1 MTKTSDSQAPALWTR
16 NFILVSAI
24 NFQLVLVFYLLV
36 IVIVGYAVAELG
48 ASTAQAGLVSGL
60 FIIGTL
66 IGRFL
71 VGKFLE
77 RFGHRITLITGL
89 LGFLIFSG
97 LYFIKFDIGLLLIVR
112 FMHGFMMGVAS
123 TVLGTIIAQ
132 IIPATR
138 RGEGIGYY
146 SLSSTVGTAIGPFL
160 AIWMMLHLGYNLIFA
175 VSSVIAFSCVIFGF
189 FIQIPKIQVSS
200 NSLTTQVEV
209 QKPSFISQFIEPKAL
224 PIAIIMLLASICYSG
239 VLSFINFYAKEI
251 NLVQTASVFFLMYA
265 IAIMIS
271 RPFTGPLLDR
281 KGENVIMYPAFI
293 IMALGLFLL
302 SQAHTGWMLLLSA
315 GLLGLG
321 YGNVQSVCQ
330 TVAVKSA
337 SIERMGFATSTFFIF
352 LDAGLGFGPYF
363 IGIALDYI
371 GYAQLYFYS
380 AIGACLCI
388 VIYYLLHGRQSSLK
402 VKTARATQ
410 H

>member
-1 MTKTSDSQAPALWTR
+1 MNDTSAPLWTR
-16 NFILVSAI
+16 NFVLVSAI
-24 NFQLVLVFYLLV
+24 NFQLVLIFYLLV
-36 IVIVGYAVAELG
+36 IVIVGYSVAELG
-48 ASTAQAGLVSGL
+48 ATTAQAGLVSGL

-71 VGKFLE
+71 VGKFLSK
-77 RFGHRITLITGL
+77 FGHRVTLITGL
-89 LGFLIFSG
+89 LGFLLFSG
-97 LYFIKFDIGLLLIVR
+97 LYFLKFDIGMLLIVR
-112 FMHGFMMGVAS
+112 FMHGFMMGIAS

-132 IIPATR
+132 IIPAAR

-160 AIWMMLHLGYNLIFA
+160 AIWMMLHLGYNVIFT
-175 VSSVIAFSCVIFGF
+175 VSSVIALSCVIFGLN
-189 FIQIPKIQVSS
+189 IKVPNIQVSS
-200 NSLTTQVEV
+200 KNIDTQVDLK
-209 QKPSFISQFIEPKAL
+209 KPSWISQFIEMKAL
-224 PIAIIMLLASICYSG
+224 PISIIMLLASICYSG
-239 VLSFINFYAKEI
+239 VLSFISFYAKEI
-251 NLVQTASVFFLMYA
+251 NLVETASVFFLMYA
-265 IAIMIS
+265 LAIMIS

-281 KGENVIMYPAFI
+281 KGENIIMYPAFV
-293 IMALGLFLL
+293 IMALGLLLL
-302 SQAHTGWMLLLSA
+302 SQAHSSWMLLVSA

-371 GYAQLYFYS
+371 GYSQLYLYS
-380 AIGACLCI
+380 AIGAGLCI
-388 VIYYLLHGRQSSLK
+388 VMYFLLHGRFS
-402 VKTARATQ
+402 KTRALTI
-410 H
+410 

>member
-1 MTKTSDSQAPALWTR
+1 MNKDNTPLWTR

-24 NFQLVLVFYLLV
+24 NFQLVLIFYLLV

-77 RFGHRITLITGL
+77 RFGHRVTLLTGL
-89 LGFLIFSG
+89 IGFLLFSG
-97 LYFIKFDIGLLLIVR
+97 LYFIPFDIGMLLVVR

-132 IIPATR
+132 IIPPLR

-160 AIWMMLHLGYNLIFA
+160 AIWMMLHLGYSAIFA
-175 VSSVIAFSCVIFGF
+175 VSSVIAFSCVIFGVC
-189 FIQIPKIQVSS
+189 IQIPKIQVASKP
-200 NSLTTQVEV
+200 LTTQVEAK
-209 QKPSFISQFIEPKAL
+209 KPSFISQFIEPKAL
-224 PIAIIMLLASICYSG
+224 PIAFIMLLASICYSG

-251 NLVQTASVFFLMYA
+251 NLVQTASIFFLMYA
-265 IAIMIS
+265 LAIMVS
-271 RPFTGPLLDR
+271 RPFTGPLMDR
-281 KGENVIMYPAFI
+281 KGENIIMYPAFV

-302 SQAHTGWMLLLSA
+302 SQANTSWMLLLSA

-337 SIERMGFATSTFFIF
+337 SLERMGFATSTFFIF

-363 IGIALDYI
+363 IGIALNVI
-371 GYAQLYFYS
+371 GYAELYLYS
-380 AIGACLCI
+380 SIGAALCI
-388 VIYYLLHGRQSSLK
+388 VVYYLLHGRQASRKTLSS
-402 VKTARATQ
+402 VQA
-410 H
+410 